1 MIRSTI
7 IGLLL
12 SCGLIAAA
20 AACPYSSTQASNAQT
35 PAQTADAQSSS
46 PVETSTQ

>member
-1 MIRSTI
+1 MRTTI

-20 AACPYSSTQASNAQT
+20 SACPYASTQASNQQT
-35 PAQTADAQSSS
+35 PAQTADAQTTA